1 MFQVYWLCNY
11 AQCDSPLFKFT
22 LSLLYD
28 CINYN
33 PYRNLFNY
41 FLSCGRYELLLVFE
55 CAGMYEFCRVVLL
68 YAIATYQALYGYGSL
83 CYVTSCP
90 CFLFSYVKILPLF
103 SKLLFFL
110 FFFVITLHNI
120 PIFHCNCHS
129 ESWHF
134 LSHVCQWRSKL
145 QIPALVI
152 ACLWRNKESS
162 GAYITNKYKW
172 TEYCNIRMYKIYLL
186 FGILHS
192 AKALC
197 YNYKLHS
204 GLIS

>member
-1 MFQVYWLCNY
+1 MRWNVWV
-11 AQCDSPLFKFT
+11 
-22 LSLLYD
+22 
-28 CINYN
+28 
-33 PYRNLFNY
+33 
-41 FLSCGRYELLLVFE
+41 LSCGVTVRH
-55 CAGMYEFCRVVLL
+55 CNISSTIRIWITVLRNFTSVL
-68 YAIATYQALYGYGSL
+68 PIQL
-83 CYVTSCP
+83 CQDITFIVQ
-90 CFLFSYVKILPLF
+90 VA
-103 SKLLFFL
+103 FFL
-110 FFFVITLHNI
+110 VNTLHNI